1 METEDDYVEV
11 PSHLLQKI
19 AYLHPRLIALIIDSS
34 LVNFCKTIFVTL
46 AFFFLFVLFW
56 STLAGYLRIN
66 RWINWNGVAL
76 EDAFRRAL
84 IWKSF

>member
-34 LVNFCKTIFVTL
+34 LVNFCKYIFVTL
-46 AFFFLFVLFW
+46 AFFFFVCLVLVNASWLFKNQSV
-56 STLAGYLRIN
+56 
-66 RWINWNGVAL
+66 
-76 EDAFRRAL
+76 D
-84 IWKSF
+84 